1 MAHNL
6 EQFEDG
12 TTAFFTARE
21 VAWHKL
27 GTVTSDALTA
37 QDALK
42 TAQLDWQVIK
52 SEEPVSTMVP
62 MFNNG
67 NAMVENSMEEIIY
80 KDKFMTYRYHP
91 KTSKAEALG
100 VVGNRYTP
108 VQNLEAFEFLNN
120 VADESGAV
128 FETAGSIDNGRKVFM
143 TMKMPNGLQIGKVD
157 NIDLYLM
164 AWNTHDG
171 TSSFTVMVTPIR
183 VVCQNTLTAA
193 INNAKSSYTLRHTP
207 KVNGKIQAA
216 RETLGITFKYAEE
229 FEKKAELLLS
239 QPMTDKEF
247 YSLVETVFPIDEESP
262 RARNLAETARGTL
275 NGLWKAPTQL
285 NIAKTKWAAY
295 NAFTEYSD
303 WAKPIRDK
311 NPETAR
317 AIRIV
322 TGAGDNFK
330 NKGLNLL

>member
-12 TTAFFTARE
+12 TTAFFSARE
-21 VAWHKL
+21 VAWHQL
-27 GTVTSDALTA
+27 GTVTEGALTA
-37 QDALK
+37 EDALR
-42 TAQLDWQVIK
+42 TAQLDWDVLK
-52 SEEPVSTMVP
+52 SEDPVSTMVP
-62 MFNNG
+62 MYG
-67 NAMVENSMEEIIY
+67 DGAMEQGSLEEITF

-91 KTSKAEALG
+91 KTRHAEALG

-108 VQNLEAFEFLNN
+108 VQNLEAFSFLNA

-143 TMKMPNGLQIGKVD
+143 TMKMPEGMQIGGVD

-171 TSSFTVMVTPIR
+171 TSSFSVAVTPIR

-193 INNAKSSYTLRHTP
+193 LNAAKSTYTLRHTP

-216 RETLGITFKYAEE
+216 RETLGITWQYAEA
-229 FEKKAELLLS
+229 FQQQAENLIS
-239 QPMTDKEF
+239 QQMTDDEF
-247 YSLVETVFPIDEESP
+247 KQLVEHVFPIDEESE

-275 NGLWKAPTQL
+275 HSLWRAPTQQ
-285 NIAKTKWAAY
+285 NVFGTKWAAY
-295 NAFTEYSD
+295 NAFAEYSD
-303 WAKPIRDK
+303 WAKPVRDK

-322 TGAGDNFK
+322 TGSGDNFK
-330 NKGLNLL
+330 NKILNLL

>member
-1 MAHNL
+1 MAHRL
-6 EQFEDG
+6 EEFADG
-12 TTAFFTARE
+12 TSAFFSARE

-27 GTVTSDALTA
+27 GTVTEGALTA
-37 QDALK
+37 EDALK

-52 SEEPVSTMVP
+52 SDDPVTTMVP
-62 MFNNG
+62 MFG
-67 NAMVENSMEEIIY
+67 NSAMEQGSMEEITFA
-80 KDKFMTYRYHP
+80 DKFMTYRYHP
-91 KTSKAEALG
+91 KTNKAQALG

-108 VQNLEAFEFLNN
+108 VQNLQAFSFLNA

-143 TMKMPNGLQIGKVD
+143 TMKMPEGLQIGGVD
-157 NIDLYLM
+157 AVDLYLM

-171 TSSFTVMVTPIR
+171 TSSFNVLVTPIR

-193 INNAKSSYTLRHTP
+193 IQSAKSTFTLRHTP
-207 KVNGKIQAA
+207 KVDSKIQAA
-216 RETLGITFKYAEE
+216 RETLKLTWKYTES
-229 FEKKAELLLS
+229 FEAMANNLIS
-239 QPMTDKEF
+239 QKMTDKEF
-247 YSLVETVFPIDEESP
+247 YTLVENVFPIDDPESP
-262 RARNLAETARGTL
+262 RAVTLTETARGTL
-275 NGLWKAPTQL
+275 NGLWKAPTQS
-285 NIAKTKWAAY
+285 NIAGTKWAAY

-330 NKGLNLL
+330 NKVLNLL

>member
-27 GTVTSDALTA
+27 GTVTSGALTA

-42 TAQLDWQVIK
+42 TAFLDWQVIK
-52 SEEPVSTMVP
+52 SEDPVSTMVP
-62 MFNNG
+62 MFDNG
-67 NAMVENSMEEIIY
+67 NAMQSNSMEEIVF

-91 KTSKAEALG
+91 KTFKAEALG

-143 TMKMPNGLQIGKVD
+143 TMKMPNSLQIGGVD
-157 NIDLYLM
+157 SVDLYLM

-171 TSSFTVMVTPIR
+171 TSSFSVMVTPIR

-193 INNAKSSYTLRHTP
+193 INSAKSTYILRHTP

-239 QPMTDKEF
+239 QKMTDKEF
-247 YSLVETVFPIDEESP
+247 FSLVENVFPIDEDTP
-262 RARNLAETARGTL
+262 RARTLAETARGTL
-275 NGLWKAPTQL
+275 AGLWRAPTQT
-285 NIAKTKWAAY
+285 NIAQTKWAAY
-295 NAFTEYSD
+295 NAFAEYAD
-303 WAKPIRDK
+303 WAKPVRDK

-330 NKGLNLL
+330 NSILELL